1 MSHTLFAGVTES
13 GKTTMARYFARN
25 FARQGHRIIVY
36 DPVGTNTAGG
46 GWPESAVMFDDVDKF
61 MAYCDRPDVYH
72 AHIFV
77 DEAGDHFGVS
87 DKDNHWLFRRG
98 RHKGFFMYPIAQRPK
113 MLAPNVRTQCSTAYI
128 FRLAMSDADEIG
140 ADLGHSKLSNIVST
154 LDTGDYLMLKSGR
167 PQIERGNI
175 FQTLNAKPKVSK

>member
-13 GKTTMARYFARN
+13 GKTTMARHFARH
-25 FARQGHRIIVY
+25 FAGLGQRIIVY
-36 DPVGTNTAGG
+36 DPVGTATAGG
-46 GWPESAVMFDDVDKF
+46 DWPESSVVFNDAEKF
-61 MAYCDRPDVYH
+61 MQYCDRPDVYH

-77 DEAGDHFGVS
+77 DEAGDHFGVA
-87 DKDNHWLFRRG
+87 DRENHWLFRRG

-128 FRLAMSDADEIG
+128 FRLSMSDADEIG
-140 ADLGHSKLSNIVST
+140 ADFGHTKLSNIVST
-154 LDTGDYLMLKSGR
+154 LDQGDYLMLRSGR

-175 FQTLNAKPKVSK
+175 FKTLANLKAEK